1 MNRRSFLIASSM
13 AVAAGTIL
21 PSALKAL
28 TKTGITSSTEENFSL
43 EVITD
48 NPDKASAMLEKFAK
62 EGNFQTTNLK
72 YAEYSVSGNA
82 VGDIVLVK
90 NGRLIDFTNSND
102 NLSQGLKEIRS
113 TLKLPSLISNPVRV
127 RLFTKSD
134 NNASKIFVMQKGQII
149 KQIDPLSYG
158 NYSFTGKA
166 GITKINISESGV
178 KIMDS
183 DCRHKICSKMKAI
196 TKAGDFLTCIPN
208 ELHIFA
214 E

>member
-1 MNRRSFLIASSM
+1 MNRRNFLLASSM

-21 PSALKAL
+21 PSALKAFGKNGL
-28 TKTGITSSTEENFSL
+28 AASNEENFSL

-90 NGRLIDFTNSND
+90 NERLIDFTKSND
-102 NLSQGLKEIRS
+102 SLSQGLKEIRS

-127 RLFTKSD
+127 PLFTKSD
-134 NNASKIFVMQKGQII
+134 NDAK
-149 KQIDPLSYG
+149 P
-158 NYSFTGKA
+158 TGKPVEMVVAVIVGFKDGKISHEHIYWDQA
-166 GITKINISESGV
+166 GILVQVGLLDPKGLPVCGAESARKV
-178 KIMDS
+178 LDPSLPARVM
-183 DCRHKICSKMKAI
+183 
-196 TKAGDFLTCIPN
+196 
-208 ELHIFA
+208 
-214 E
+214 